1 MMTGTEHE
9 LLRLKTEASQLSSG
23 GLALTP
29 EPLTKL
35 AVPPKMGMMAL

>member
-1 MMTGTEHE
+1 MTGTEHG

-23 GLALTP
+23 DLALTP

-35 AVPPKMGMMAL
+35 AAPPKAGMMQL